1 MIGNVLS
8 LDTTLIK
15 LSITEAQEHHRSIT
29 GASLQDDQGLRAQLS
44 KVTAGSLALE
54 EFDVQISK
62 CGTKP

>member
-1 MIGNVLS
+1 
-8 LDTTLIK
+8 LIK
-15 LSITEAQEHHRSIT
+15 LSITEAQEIT

-62 CGTKP
+62 CGTLWNKTIENRF